1 MTIRE
6 VIGRVKAIR
15 QPCPAD
21 EDLIKIISQTEAEI
35 LRKIVFPRAEII
47 EFNGYTAAD
56 LDRKLQAVSPFDDLY
71 VVGCLRYIDRL
82 ENQTT
87 ELNNS
92 EREYNEILGE
102 YAAWYLRTH
111 RPAPGPRVGSAW
123 YGI

>member
-21 EDLIKIISQTEAEI
+21 EDLIRIISQTEAEI
-35 LRKIVFPRAEII
+35 LRKIVFPRAETI
-47 EFNGYTAAD
+47 EFVGYTSAD
-56 LDRKLQAVSPFDDLY
+56 LDKKLQAVSPFDELY
-71 VVGCLRYIDRL
+71 VVGVLKYIDRT

-87 ELNNS
+87 ELNNN
-92 EREYNEILGE
+92 EREYNEIFGE

-111 RPAPGPRVGSAW
+111 RPAPGPRVGSKW